1 MVDRFPTNKSQ
12 FFPPKKITQ
21 IKSQFLQI
29 SQFFLPKKI
38 YKKKKTE
45 KSARWRMMRVAGEDA
60 VRYGMDGIC
69 GVQTCDSR

>member
-1 MVDRFPTNKSQ
+1 MADPLVDR
-12 FFPPKKITQ
+12 
-21 IKSQFLQI
+21 LWVQI
-29 SQFFLPKKI
+29 SHNFPRQKGLS
-38 YKKKKTE
+38 KKKTE